1 MLQLSRI
8 LLLCFAVPAIAA
20 ASARAAEKEDQTPW
34 EVVPVG
40 SANVAV
46 PRGWRS
52 LDKIKPTMPVYRQ
65 GDGVGVPAMDET
77 KAPLQIGMTVEKF
90 PGTRESVKEIMRG
103 LVEGAKKAPR
113 LELVGKESVQ
123 DIKLA
128 DGTEAMLLKAEFI
141 KEGTR
146 RSLQMKLVAK
156 DAESNAW
163 IVSAHLVGGKE
174 SKWPT
179 PDSRLAKWL
188 EAHVTSFCLDEKKFD
203 AAKVKAAYNDRDNHE
218 VRHAPD

>member
-1 MLQLSRI
+1 MRQLSRI
-8 LLLCFAVPAIAA
+8 LLLSLAVVAIVA
-20 ASARAAEKEDQTPW
+20 ASARPAEKEDETPW

-40 SANVAV
+40 SARVAM

-52 LDKIKPTMPVYRQ
+52 MDKIKPTMPVYRQ
-65 GDGVGVPAMDET
+65 GDGVGVPALDET
-77 KAPLQIGMTVEKF
+77 KSPLQIGMTVEKF
-90 PGTRESVKEIMRG
+90 PGTRESVEQIMRG

-123 DIKLA
+123 SIKLA
-128 DGTEAMLLKAEFI
+128 DGTEAKLLKAEFI
-141 KEGTR
+141 KEGSR

-156 DAESNAW
+156 DADSNAL
-163 IVSAHLVGGKE
+163 IVSAHLVGGKD

-188 EAHVTSFCLDEKKFD
+188 EAHVTSFSLDEKKFD
-203 AAKVKAAYNDRDNHE
+203 AAKVKAAYQERDGK
-218 VRHAPD
+218 